1 MIITR
6 IRLRLRPALAVA
18 IALLPFILAACNNGG
33 SSGY

>member
-6 IRLRLRPALAVA
+6 IRLRLRPAFAA
-18 IALLPFILAACNNGG
+18 AMALLPLILAACNNGG